1 MKIFVAGA
9 RVITDLDLSV
19 QKKLEAIM
27 NKGYDILVGDCSG
40 VDACVQKF
48 CDSFGYKNLTVYAGN
63 GHARNNIG
71 NWAVK
76 VVYVPPNL
84 HGFDFYKQ
92 KDMAMATDAD
102 CGFMIWNGESRGTLN
117 NIINLVSQEKDVLVY
132 MTAVKKMAIIKSFT
146 ELSSLIR
153 LFAPGALKTYI
164 KLAKDSMQIAMY

>member
-9 RVITDLDLSV
+9 RVVTELDFSV
-19 QKKLEAIM
+19 QKKLLAIM
-27 NKGYDILVGDCSG
+27 NKGYDIVVGDCSG
-40 VDACVQKF
+40 VDASVQKF
-48 CDSFGYKNLTVYAGN
+48 CNSFGYKNVIVYAGN

-71 NWAVK
+71 NWIVK
-76 VVYVPPNL
+76 DVYVPSNL

-92 KDMAMATDAD
+92 KDIAMAMDAD

-132 MTAVKKMAIIKSFT
+132 MTAVKKMVIIKSFT

-153 LFAPGALKTYI
+153 RYAPEALKTYI
-164 KLAKDSMQIAMY
+164 KLARDSMQMAMY